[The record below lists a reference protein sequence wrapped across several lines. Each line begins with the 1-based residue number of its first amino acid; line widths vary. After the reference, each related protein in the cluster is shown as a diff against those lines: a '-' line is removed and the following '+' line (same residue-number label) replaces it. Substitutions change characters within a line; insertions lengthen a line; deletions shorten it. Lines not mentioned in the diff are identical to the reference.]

1 MNLTFNKI
9 DNNYVA
15 EFTIT
20 NDANIHLEK
29 TSAGPIK
36 IYQRTSGN
44 EYDLVND
51 LKNAH
56 GKVDDIDLVG
66 AVYPKNIR
74 IVSTVEILLGIVTQA

>member
-36 IYQRTSGN
+36 IYQRTSGI
-44 EYDLVND
+44 
-51 LKNAH
+51 KF
-56 GKVDDIDLVG
+56 
-66 AVYPKNIR
+66 
-74 IVSTVEILLGIVTQA
+74 